1 MLAVIK
7 GRQKDYPA
15 AIELFEK
22 AVGCLPDRSDIIY
35 NFGVICQAYG
45 DLERAVTLWQ
55 RAAVLNPI
63 MLDVYYNLGKAFS
76 QLNQIDRAEASYRQ
90 AQALAPADAQTLYN
104 LGNLRFQQDDFEEA
118 EELLRKAIRAR
129 PSWDDPWVNMGMT
142 QSRLGRYA
150 EAERCFC
157 EALRLNPGN
166 AEAHWN
172 RALTLLLNG
181 NYQEGWLEYEW
192 RFKRDKWQS
201 FYPYRHPVPSWSGQP
216 FQGQRLLVH
225 DEQGLGDT
233 LQFLRY
239 LPMVKALG
247 GTAIFETKSK
257 LLALLKDVAGAD
269 EVVSRSPDG
278 NLDADY
284 DLYVPLLSLPAI
296 FGTTLQTVPD
306 RVPYLLADNA
316 LVHTWAAK
324 LSPIAGFKVGICW
337 QGNPAYGADRQ
348 RSVPL
353 KFFASLARME
363 NVQLIS
369 LQKIY
374 GLEQLAQMPSDFSII
389 DLDRELDENTGVFM
403 DTAAVMQNLD
413 LIITSDTAIPHLA
426 GALGVPVW
434 LLLPHIPDW
443 RWGLDGEN
451 YPWYPTMRLFRQHE
465 KGNWNAVM
473 RWVAKELEVLVVS
486 P

>member
-1 MLAVIK
+1 
-7 GRQKDYPA
+7 
-15 AIELFEK
+15 
-22 AVGCLPDRSDIIY
+22 
-35 NFGVICQAYG
+35 
-45 DLERAVTLWQ
+45 
-55 RAAVLNPI
+55 
-63 MLDVYYNLGKAFS
+63 
-76 QLNQIDRAEASYRQ
+76 
-90 AQALAPADAQTLYN
+90 
-104 LGNLRFQQDDFEEA
+104 
-118 EELLRKAIRAR
+118 
-129 PSWDDPWVNMGMT
+129 
-142 QSRLGRYA
+142 
-150 EAERCFC
+150 
-157 EALRLNPGN
+157 
-166 AEAHWN
+166 
-172 RALTLLLNG
+172 
-181 NYQEGWLEYEW
+181 
-192 RFKRDKWQS
+192 
-201 FYPYRHPVPSWSGQP
+201 
-216 FQGQRLLVH
+216 
-225 DEQGLGDT
+225 
-233 LQFLRY
+233 
-239 LPMVKALG
+239 
-247 GTAIFETKSK
+247 
-257 LLALLKDVAGAD
+257 
-269 EVVSRSPDG
+269 
-278 NLDADY
+278 
-284 DLYVPLLSLPAI
+284 
-296 FGTTLQTVPD
+296 LQTVPD

-337 QGNPAYGADRQ
+337 HGNPAYGADRQ